1 MNNLLSYL
9 VQSGISLA
17 LFYGIF
23 WLFMRNDTSFLTSR
37 LYLLFSAVFSMII
50 PFITI
55 KIPVQASTSNYVYL
69 LEAVVITPGE
79 LTKSISSNQNL
90 NQLWWL
96 VYFAGAGFVLIRFL
110 IQLFRLGWMIQKF
123 GVIKSDQLNIVK
135 TNQDNSAFSFLNFIF
150 LGSNITDPK
159 QLDKIIAHEKMHMR
173 QKHSIDLILLE
184 FLTVV
189 QWFNPFIW
197 FCKSTIRNLHE
208 YLADQGVLLDGFS
221 KADYQQMLV
230 NQTFGIQYNY
240 VTNHFNQS
248 LIKRRFIMMS
258 KNQKNRFQYFKA
270 MVVLPV
276 SMIMVLFFSISV
288 VPDLIAQETTKPEK
302 KQKESTLVEQSSQNE
317 EVFVVVEDM
326 PQYPG
331 GEEARIKFM
340 IENIKYPEEARK
352 KGVEGTVYVTF
363 VIEKD
368 GTINSIK
375 ILRGIGSG
383 CDEEAIRVISLM
395 PKWKPGMQDGKT
407 VRFQFNMPIKFSLDK
422 GEKKVT
428 DINDPE
434 KKTPQPPPEKK

>member
-1 MNNLLSYL
+1 
-9 VQSGISLA
+9 
-17 LFYGIF
+17 
-23 WLFMRNDTSFLTSR
+23 
-37 LYLLFSAVFSMII
+37 
-50 PFITI
+50 
-55 KIPVQASTSNYVYL
+55 
-69 LEAVVITPGE
+69 
-79 LTKSISSNQNL
+79 
-90 NQLWWL
+90 
-96 VYFAGAGFVLIRFL
+96 
-110 IQLFRLGWMIQKF
+110 
-123 GVIKSDQLNIVK
+123 
-135 TNQDNSAFSFLNFIF
+135 
-150 LGSNITDPK
+150 
-159 QLDKIIAHEKMHMR
+159 MR

-288 VPDLIAQETTKPEK
+288 VPDLIAQETTKPEN
-302 KQKESTLVEQSSQNE
+302 KQKESTKVDQSSQNDD
-317 EVFVVVEDM
+317 VYVVVEDM

-363 VIEKD
+363 VVEKD
-368 GTINSIK
+368 GAISNIK

-383 CDEEAIRVISLM
+383 CDEEAMRVIALM
-395 PKWKPGMQDGKT
+395 PSWKPGIQRDKP
-407 VRFQFNMPIKFSLDK
+407 VRTQFNMPIKFSLDK
-422 GEKKVT
+422 GEKKVI